1 MMFALAQGP
10 VRYLVVTGGC
20 LAVVAVLWVVAL
32 VAVIALHERRE
43 RRAEEWRERYVPE
56 SWIREFDQ

>member
-1 MMFALAQGP
+1 
-10 VRYLVVTGGC
+10 VTGGC